1 LQPSSLAHLLGIE
14 QPTLVEQIVSL
25 FHLPYFLGCV
35 VLSAVMGPA
44 GILLADYMDTGN
56 MSYAVS
62 DILSPYSGHPGWI
75 GLLDL
80 SLVAFITFWLL
91 YMIRFMRLRLARA
104 GPQLI
109 SLSPKTEM
117 TRKIFGIV
125 SKAWPQILVTAV
137 LFGSTQIFL
146 VLVTGTSSSNITSGY
161 FGLGSPLSYLIE
173 LLFYLTIGTFVWVYA
188 SALWGIHRF
197 GKEPLRLKPFYQD
210 PLLGLGEMGTLSLYL
225 AFAYYTVFGPVM
237 FESLFLSPDPVGYA
251 TLIPFVVLGGI
262 MFFLPLN
269 SIHQKM
275 VKVKKRETEN
285 IEQKLADILTILH
298 NPAHIPDGAAS
309 SSQIENLLKVEM
321 LQVTQRS
328 LDQVPSWPYD
338 KATFERF
345 TALVLSVASVLI
357 SQLAQKYI
365 RGP

>member
-1 LQPSSLAHLLGIE
+1 M
-14 QPTLVEQIVSL
+14 

-35 VLSAVMGPA
+35 VLASVMGPA
-44 GILLADYMDTGN
+44 GILLADYMDTGD
-56 MSYAVS
+56 MSVALS
-62 DILSPYSGHPGWI
+62 DILSPYSGHPSWT

-80 SLVAFITFWLL
+80 SLVAFIIFWLL

-104 GPQLI
+104 GPQLL
-109 SLSPKTEM
+109 SLSPETET
-117 TRKIFGIV
+117 TRKIFGRV
-125 SKAWPQILVTAV
+125 SEALPQLLVAAILFAVTQTFLILVTG
-137 LFGSTQIFL
+137 F
-146 VLVTGTSSSNITSGY
+146 SSSNITSGY

-188 SALWGIHRF
+188 SSLWGIHRF

-225 AFAYYTVFGPVM
+225 AFAYFTVFGPVM
-237 FESLFLSPDPVGYA
+237 LESLFLSPDPVGYA
-251 TLIPFVVLGGI
+251 TLFPFIILGGI

-275 VKVKKRETEN
+275 VKVKKRERED
-285 IEQKLADILTILH
+285 IEQRLADILTLLH
-298 NPAHIPDGAAS
+298 NPSHNPDGAAAT

-328 LDQVPSWPYD
+328 LDLVPSWPYD
-338 KATFERF
+338 KATLERF
-345 TALVLSVASVLI
+345 TALFLSVASLLI

-365 RGP
+365 RGS

>member
-1 LQPSSLAHLLGIE
+1 LGIE
-14 QPTLVEQIVSL
+14 RPTLVEQIVL
-25 FHLPYFLGCV
+25 MFHLPYFLGCA
-35 VLSAVMGPA
+35 VLAAVMGPA
-44 GILLADYMDTGN
+44 GILLADYMDTG
-56 MSYAVS
+56 SAS
-62 DILSPYSGHPGWI
+62 AAATDILAPYSGHPNWT

-80 SLVAFITFWLL
+80 SLVAFIIFWLL

-104 GPQLI
+104 SPELL
-109 SLSPKTEM
+109 SLSPKMET
-117 TRKIFGIV
+117 TRKIFDRV
-125 SKAWPQILVTAV
+125 SKAWPQVLVAAM
-137 LFGSTQIFL
+137 LFALTQIFL
-146 VLVTGTSSSNITSGY
+146 VIVTGFSSSNITSGY

-188 SALWGIHRF
+188 SSLWGIHRF

-210 PLLGLGEMGTLSLYL
+210 PLLGLGELGTLSLYL
-225 AFAYYTVFGPVM
+225 AIAYYTVFGQVM
-237 FESLFLSPDPVGYA
+237 FESLFLSPDPIGYA
-251 TLIPFVVLGGI
+251 TLFPFIVLGGI

-275 VKVKKRETEN
+275 VKVKNREKEN
-285 IEQKLADILTILH
+285 IERRLADILTLLH
-298 NPAHIPDGAAS
+298 NPAHNPDGAAAT

-338 KATFERF
+338 KATLERF
-345 TALVLSVASVLI
+345 TALFLSVASLLI

-365 RGP
+365 RGT

>member
-1 LQPSSLAHLLGIE
+1 
-14 QPTLVEQIVSL
+14 
-25 FHLPYFLGCV
+25 
-35 VLSAVMGPA
+35 MGPA
-44 GILLADYMDTGN
+44 GILLADYLDTASTN
-56 MSYAVS
+56 YAIN
-62 DILSPYSGHPGWI
+62 DILSPYSGRPGWI
-75 GLLDL
+75 GILDL
-80 SLVAFITFWLL
+80 SVVAFITFWLL

-109 SLSPKTEM
+109 SLSPKTET
-117 TRKIFGIV
+117 TRKVFGRV
-125 SKAWPQILVTAV
+125 SEALPQIIVTV
-137 LFGSTQIFL
+137 TLFASIQIFL
-146 VLVTGTSSSNITSGY
+146 VAVAGTSSSNITSGY

-173 LLFYLTIGTFVWVYA
+173 FLFYLTIGTFVWVYA
-188 SALWGIHRF
+188 SSLWGIHRF

-251 TLIPFVVLGGI
+251 TLFPFIILGAI

-269 SIHQKM
+269 SIHKKM
-275 VKVKKRETEN
+275 VKVRKRENEN
-285 IEQKLADILTILH
+285 IEQKLSDLLTILH
-298 NPAHIPDGAAS
+298 NPTHNPDGAAAT
-309 SSQIENLLKVEM
+309 SSQVENLLRVEM

-345 TALVLSVASVLI
+345 TALVISVASLVI
-357 SQLAQKYI
+357 SQIAQKYI